1 MILISGGHSAIVYLF
16 LLTLGIISCYSSL
29 AILDKC
35 IHHSSCVKR
44 RFYALL
50 SGLSFGTGA
59 WLVTVNG
66 LIAGERPEW
75 ASMSPV
81 SGIASLAA
89 VCLVAIVVMNV
100 LHQWHDSIV
109 QRLFGSLLIT
119 IYLNAIPLSIAWMT
133 GDRSAANA
141 FSPERSTGLA
151 IGLLAVM
158 AMSLIGIEYYRHY
171 HDTIGA
177 RSTRWK
183 LAGSFLFGLS
193 LVTVPLIRNA
203 TVVPNT
209 QAAAITV
216 RSEFSEFMLATLI
229 LNFVFIMIV
238 LLDRRKAIQDALQF
252 KSAYLSHPDGIC
264 TLDINGNLT
273 MANQETAQLLGMPE
287 ALLLGKSFLLFV
299 HSDDRDNVQ
308 AYLERLAAGETSQ
321 QEFLAISKGGD
332 RIDIVCSGVP
342 ILANGAV
349 AAICLF
355 MKDNRERKS
364 LYDKLTEHDSYY
376 RGLFDNPVTAIFLMD
391 ETGRII
397 TANQAMQRMTG
408 YGLEQLESMYFT
420 DFLLPQAVNEVIGI
434 LQQKNSNIPV
444 TTEMVLVNKH
454 GFETSVAL
462 SCNPVYAGG
471 KYRGIYC
478 LVRDITYRKHIEKTL
493 LEARDA
499 AIEMKDNI
507 VAVADPGRMLRILM
521 AQEDINTTELAAK
534 TGLSLATISNLRTG
548 KIVKP
553 QLLTA
558 QLIAEALNVEMHR
571 IWSDFDDASA
581 EPYRS

>member
-1 MILISGGHSAIVYLF
+1 MIHINGGNTAMAYLF
-16 LLTLGIISCYSSL
+16 LLILGIISCYSSL

-35 IHHSSCVKR
+35 ILHSACVNR
-44 RFYALL
+44 RFYVLL

-66 LIAGERPEW
+66 LIAGQRPEL
-75 ASMSPV
+75 ASMSPA
-81 SGIASLAA
+81 SGPLSLAA
-89 VCLVAIVVMNV
+89 AWLVAIFVMYV
-100 LHQWHDSIV
+100 LHQWHNSIA
-109 QRLFGSLLIT
+109 QRILGSLLVALL
-119 IYLNAIPLSIAWMT
+119 LNAIPYAIAWTT
-133 GDRSAANA
+133 GDTATLTK
-141 FSPERSTGLA
+141 FTPERSTGLA
-151 IGLLAVM
+151 VGLLAIA
-158 AMSLIGIEYYRHY
+158 AMSLVGINCYRHY
-171 HDTIGA
+171 HDTIDA

-193 LVTVPLIRNA
+193 LVTVPLISNA
-203 TVVPNT
+203 TADPNT
-209 QAAAITV
+209 QAAGFTV
-216 RSEFSEFMLATLI
+216 RSELSEFMLAALI
-229 LNFVFIMIV
+229 LKFIFIMIV
-238 LLDRRKAIQDALQF
+238 LLDRRKAIQDAMQF

-308 AYLERLAAGETSQ
+308 AYLERLAAGEASKH
-321 QEFLAISKGGD
+321 EFLAIRKGGD
-332 RIDIVCSGVP
+332 RIDIVCSGAP

-349 AAICLF
+349 VAICLF

-376 RGLFDNPVTAIFLMD
+376 RGLFDNPTTAIFLMN
-391 ETGRII
+391 ESGRIM

-408 YGLEQLESMYFT
+408 YELEQLETMYFT

-434 LQQKNSNIPV
+434 LQQKNSSAPI
-444 TTEMVLVNKH
+444 TSEMVLVNKH
-454 GFETSVAL
+454 GIETNVAL
-462 SCNPVYAGG
+462 SFNPVHAGG

-478 LVRDITYRKHIEKTL
+478 LVRDITYRKHIEKML
-493 LEARDA
+493 LDARDA
-499 AIEMKDNI
+499 ASETKDH
-507 VAVADPGRMLRILM
+507 AVADPGRMLRILM

-548 KIVKP
+548 KIIKP

-558 QLIAEALNVEMHR
+558 QLIAEALNVELHR
-571 IWSDFDDASA
+571 IWSDLEDAAA